1 LFGSILAFQPP
12 NKIKAKAG
20 GQFMFEKI
28 ELEQKWPLIEE
39 KVLEFWDKEDIF
51 QKGLE
56 LSKNRPS
63 FVFYEGPPT
72 ANGKPGIHHVL
83 ARIYKDLFCRYKTMK
98 GFYVPRKA
106 GWDTHGLP
114 VELEVEKRLKISGK
128 KDIEEFG
135 IAEFIAECKKSIFT
149 YKEDWD
155 KNTKRIAYWLDL
167 NDPYITCS
175 NSYIESIWWALKKIY
190 EKGLIFKGHKVVP
203 HCPRCQTTL
212 SAHEVA
218 QGYDDHTV
226 DPSVFIKFPL
236 EKEENTFFLVWTTT
250 PWTLTANVALAIQSK
265 ASYVKVV
272 YGDENLILAKNR
284 LEAVFKKE
292 PYEIISEFNGKELIG
307 QKYKALFPYGG
318 EEVQSKGCRIV
329 ATDFVGL
336 DDGTGIVHLAPAF
349 GADDMNA
356 GIEHDLPVLITVE
369 LNGVFKNE
377 LTEFKGLFIK
387 DADKLIIN
395 TLKDRK
401 LLFRSETI
409 VHTYPFCWRCQSPLV
424 YLAKDSWFIKTSSL
438 RSKLLAHNDTVKWY
452 PQHIQKG
459 RFGEWLKDAKD
470 WAISRERF
478 WGTPLNIWECSA
490 CNHIQTV
497 GSIKEL
503 EELSKQKLDHL
514 ELHRP
519 FIDEI
524 EFDCPQ
530 CNARMHRVKEVLDC
544 WLDSGS
550 MPFAQHHYPFECPD
564 FEKHLFPADFISEGI
579 DQTRGW
585 FYTMLV
591 MNSILFDQAPY
602 KSVLTFELVLDE
614 KGEKMS
620 KSRGNVVDVNEM
632 IDQYGT
638 DAIRWS
644 MFFSSTPY
652 VPRRFSKSIVSDGY
666 KNFILPLLHVSSF
679 FVTYANID
687 QWKAPLNPNDIPR
700 TSSFMDCW
708 IISRMESLIQQVN
721 TSMDQV
727 DVTDASKRI
736 AVFVD
741 DLSNWYIRRSRRRFW
756 RSESDQDKLEAYAT
770 LYYVLYRLCLLIA
783 PFVPFASEYLFSKLT
798 QADQKDSPS
807 SVHWMTY
814 PEANESAID
823 LSLEK
828 RMNQVRE
835 WISAGLRARKKAGIK
850 VRFPLSSLS
859 IITEKDLAIDD
870 LAKQVIM
877 EELNLKNIHTETD
890 ISKYAT
896 LKLKPNLP
904 VLGKKAGKQLPQIKQ
919 ALSEHSSPFS
929 LLEDLQKNHYF
940 MLDLDDKSSIKIE
953 NEDFFSELIST
964 SENHLVES
972 AGKDHIVLKLS
983 LTPVLLKEGL
993 SRELIHFIQNMRKE
1007 ADFEVSESIEIT
1019 CYTNDKYIQEMIRE
1033 FKALILSETLA
1044 KTITLLPQTIVNAK
1058 TLLLE
1063 APDGFKGEIELA
1075 IGRFSF

>member
-1 LFGSILAFQPP
+1 
-12 NKIKAKAG
+12 
-20 GQFMFEKI
+20 MFDKI
-28 ELEQKWPLIEE
+28 ELEQKWPTIEE
-39 KVLEFWDKEDIF
+39 RVLEFWDKEDIF
-51 QKGLE
+51 LKGLE
-56 LSKNRPS
+56 ISKNRPP

-98 GFYVPRKA
+98 GYHVPRKA

-135 IAEFIAECKKSIFT
+135 IAEFVAECKKSIFT

-155 KNTKRIAYWLDL
+155 KNTKRIGYWLDL
-167 NDPYITCS
+167 NQPYITCS
-175 NSYIESIWWALKKIY
+175 NSYIESIWWALQKIY

-226 DPSVFIKFPL
+226 DPSVFVKFPL
-236 EKEENTFFLVWTTT
+236 KAEENTFFLVWTTT
-250 PWTLTANVALAIQSK
+250 PWTLTANVALAIQEK
-265 ASYVKVV
+265 AGYVKVK
-272 YGDENLILAKNR
+272 YQEEFLILAQKR

-292 PYEIISEFNGKELIG
+292 NYEVISELSGKDLIG
-307 QKYKALFPYGG
+307 QKYQALFPYGG
-318 EEVQSKGCRIV
+318 DEVQNNACRIV
-329 ATDFVGL
+329 ATDFVGMEE
-336 DDGTGIVHLAPAF
+336 GTGIVHLAPAF

-356 GIEHDLPVLITVE
+356 GIDHQLPVLITIE

-377 LTEFKGLFIK
+377 ITEFKGLFIK
-387 DADKLIIN
+387 DADKLIIKN
-395 TLKDRK
+395 LKDRK

-478 WGTPLNIWECSA
+478 WGTPLNIWECNS
-490 CNHIQTV
+490 CGHIQTV
-497 GSIKEL
+497 GSIHEL
-503 EELSKQKLDHL
+503 EELSKQKLDQL

-530 CNARMHRVKEVLDC
+530 CRAKMHRVKEVLDC

-550 MPFAQHHYPFECPD
+550 MPFAQHHYPFECHD
-564 FEKHLFPADFISEGI
+564 FEQRFFPADFISEGI

-585 FYTMLV
+585 FYTLLV

-679 FVTYANID
+679 FITYANID
-687 QWKAPLNPNDIPR
+687 NWKAPLNPNEMP
-700 TSSFMDCW
+700 SSKSFMDRW
-708 IISRMESLIQQVN
+708 IVSRMESLVQQVN
-721 TSMDQV
+721 SSMDEV

-756 RSESDQDKLEAYAT
+756 KSESDQDKLEAYTT

-783 PFVPFASEYLFSKLT
+783 PFVPFVSEYLFSKLVPRS
-798 QADQKDSPS
+798 QKDKLS
-807 SVHWMTY
+807 SIHWMDY
-814 PEANESAID
+814 PKAEQNAID
-823 LSLEK
+823 LELEK
-828 RMNQVRE
+828 QMNQIRE
-835 WISAGLRARKKAGIK
+835 WITAGLRARKKAGIK
-850 VRFPLSSLS
+850 VRFPLPSMS
-859 IITEKDLAIDD
+859 IISEKAVDIDEN
-870 LAKQVIM
+870 AMQVIT
-877 EELNLKNIHTETD
+877 EELNIKEIFIESD
-890 ISKYAT
+890 ISKYAK

-904 VLGKKAGKQLPQIKQ
+904 VLGKKAGKQLPLIKQ
-919 ALSEHSSPFS
+919 ALSEHQAPFS
-929 LLEDLQKNHYF
+929 LLQELQKNGHF
-940 MLDLDDKSSIKIE
+940 TLHLEDHSSMQIE
-953 NEDFFSELIST
+953 NDDFFSELDSID
-964 SENHLVES
+964 ENYVVES
-972 AGKDHIVLKLS
+972 AGKDHIALNLMLS
-983 LTPVLLKEGL
+983 NDLLQEGL

-1007 ADFEVSESIEIT
+1007 EDLEVSDQIEISY
-1019 CYTNDKYIQEMIRE
+1019 YTQEAQIQQMINAFE
-1033 FKALILSETLA
+1033 ALILSETLA
-1044 KTITLLPQTIVNAK
+1044 KKIILQTAK
-1058 TLLLE
+1058 VATGKALLLE
-1063 APDGFKGEIELA
+1063 APNGFKGEIELA
-1075 IGRFSF
+1075 ISRFSF